1 MTSRLVDRSVRQKGA
16 MTWNPAAVMRVVFGV
31 LVAGMIIA
39 ALTTGARARSARERT
54 LAWALLVFLAWALL
68 GLGWVRSR

>member
-1 MTSRLVDRSVRQKGA
+1 
-16 MTWNPAAVMRVVFGV
+16 MTWNPATVMRVVFGV
-31 LVAGMIIA
+31 LVAGMILA
-39 ALTTGARARSARERT
+39 ALTTAARPRSARERT

>member
-1 MTSRLVDRSVRQKGA
+1 
-16 MTWNPAAVMRVVFGV
+16 MTWHPATVMRVVFGV

-39 ALTTGARARSARERT
+39 ALTTGARLRSARERT